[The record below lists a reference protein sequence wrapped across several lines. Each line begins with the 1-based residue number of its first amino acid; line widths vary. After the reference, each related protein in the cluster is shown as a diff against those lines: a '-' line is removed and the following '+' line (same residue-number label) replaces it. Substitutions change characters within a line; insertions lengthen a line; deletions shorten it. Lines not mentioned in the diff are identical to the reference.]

1 MDTKRK
7 IRRERRKA
15 ASRRAIKAYWAQ
27 AFKEAHAQ
35 YLAADAEDKA
45 LYADDELIELIAGP
59 YHTNQYGMEVAREQ
73 SRRVLDR
80 CERQAIEAM
89 RRYLVA

>member
-1 MDTKRK
+1 MTKTE

-15 ASRRAIKAYWAQ
+15 KNVRAIKKYWKRAFEEAY
-27 AFKEAHAQ
+27 AQ

-45 LYADDELIELIAGP
+45 LYADDELIELIAGAD
-59 YHTNQYGMEVAREQ
+59 HTNQYGLEVAREQ
-73 SRRVLDR
+73 SRRELDR
-80 CERQAIEAM
+80 CERAADEAI

>member
-1 MDTKRK
+1 MKK
-7 IRRERRKA
+7 IEIRRNRRKA

-27 AFKEAHAQ
+27 AFKEAYAQ

-45 LYADDELIELIAGP
+45 LYADDELIELIAGAD
-59 YHTNQYGMEVAREQ
+59 HTNQYGLEVAREQ
-73 SRRVLDR
+73 SRRELDR
-80 CERQAIEAM
+80 CERVVDEAM

>member
-1 MDTKRK
+1 MTKVE

-15 ASRRAIKAYWAQ
+15 ASRRAIKSYWAQ
-27 AFKEAHAQ
+27 AFKEAYAQ

-45 LYADDELIELIAGP
+45 LYADDELIELIAGAD
-59 YHTNQYGMEVAREQ
+59 HSNQYGLEVAREQ
-73 SRRVLDR
+73 SRRELDR
-80 CERQAIEAM
+80 RERQAFEAI

>member
-1 MDTKRK
+1 MTKAE

-15 ASRRAIKAYWAQ
+15 KNRRKIKAYWKQ
-27 AFKEAHAQ
+27 AFKEAYAQ

-45 LYADDELIELIAGP
+45 LYNDDELIELIAGAD
-59 YHTNQYGMEVAREQ
+59 HSNQYGLEVAREQ
-73 SRRVLDR
+73 SRRELDR
-80 CERQAIEAM
+80 RERQAFEAI